1 VLLFSKAAELYQP
14 GEAVLPAVAVFQ
26 NTPIVAS
33 DPKALEILEANPNP
47 VEALN
52 TFLAP
57 FIALLILHIQ
67 FDFYILFASIWVGCQ
82 TNKSSHSWFYNH
94 FISFNR

>member
-1 VLLFSKAAELYQP
+1 VLLFKSSRIVP
-14 GEAVLPAVAVFQ
+14 TWEAVLPAVGGFQ
-26 NTPIVAS
+26 NTPIVAAS

-47 VEALN
+47 VEAPITN

-57 FIALLILHIQ
+57 FIAPLILHIQ

-94 FISFNR
+94 FYIV

>member
-1 VLLFSKAAELYQP
+1 LCFSKAAELYQP
-14 GEAVLPAVAVFQ
+14 GEAPCCVGFFQ

-33 DPKALEILEANPNP
+33 QIQNKFLVNPNP
-47 VEALN
+47 VEVTN

-57 FIALLILHIQ
+57 FIAPLILHIQ
-67 FDFYILFASIWVGCQ
+67 FDFIFCSHPSGWAVKQINPLILGSIII
-82 TNKSSHSWFYNH
+82 